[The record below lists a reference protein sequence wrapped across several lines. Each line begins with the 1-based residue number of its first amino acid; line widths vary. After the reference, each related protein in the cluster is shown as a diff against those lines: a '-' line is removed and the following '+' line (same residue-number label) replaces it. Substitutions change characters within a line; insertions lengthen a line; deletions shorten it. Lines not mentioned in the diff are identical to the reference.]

1 MQHRILLAGAFL
13 HLTIS
18 NLVWIARDSLPP
30 FWDMAHHQSGALRI
44 LYAFRESG
52 VAALWDVPSLTGSY
66 PPLYHSIVAAFY
78 AIFGISIDSAQLA
91 NIPATAILMGSTYL
105 IGRHLMSPMGAAV
118 GAVLVAYYPLLIW
131 LSRVTLIDYW
141 LTALVALALWL
152 LLETDGFQNRRM
164 TLLFGVVS
172 GIGMLTKWTFAA
184 FLVPPAL
191 LFLRRR
197 WRKALLS
204 VAVAIPIA
212 SYWYLSRASV
222 LVGFLQINT
231 AGGLAE
237 GDPSRLSWQAVV
249 WYLRALG
256 GYQLFLPLFVAF
268 LIGLIW
274 LYVNFDPKW
283 TPLVLCLVGAWLC
296 LMTFQNKDPRYT
308 VPLLPVVAL
317 ITAGWISSR
326 RAWIVPLLALLL
338 FQHHLVSFGIR
349 TLPEKVIIVRGVKQ
363 PLAYDWNLYTQ
374 TYFGLWGRPLWQ
386 DWKIAYVLDRVVAPN
401 QQDPVRVGMIPD
413 IPRFDSAA
421 FEFYILARQ
430 DRVVVRRLNDLDTA
444 DIQNND
450 YILLSEGAQ
459 GYPGLISSEADRITG
474 YVLDHPEAFEVIEW
488 FPLPNGEIIRL
499 YRVQS
504 RT

>member
-1 MQHRILLAGAFL
+1 M
-13 HLTIS
+13 
-18 NLVWIARDSLPP
+18 
-30 FWDMAHHQSGALRI
+30 
-44 LYAFRESG
+44 
-52 VAALWDVPSLTGSY
+52 
-66 PPLYHSIVAAFY
+66 
-78 AIFGISIDSAQLA
+78 
-91 NIPATAILMGSTYL
+91 
-105 IGRHLMSPMGAAV
+105 
-118 GAVLVAYYPLLIW
+118 LVAYYPLLIW

-212 SYWYLSRASV
+212 SYWYLSRASA
-222 LVGFLQINT
+222 LVGFFQINT
-231 AGGLAE
+231 AGGLTE

-374 TYFGLWGRPLWQ
+374 TYFDLWGPPLWQ
-386 DWKIAYVLDRVVAPN
+386 DWKIAYVLDRVGAPN

-459 GYPGLISSEADRITG
+459 GYPGLIPSEADRITG